1 MASTKDS
8 LFDVKVELSNG
19 LQDKLARY
27 INIRSFLIL
36 FALVFF
42 LIAWNRGIALIY
54 VMSALMLG
62 VLLVSYLAPFLSLR
76 GVSVRRETY
85 LVAAVGQ
92 AVHVSLRLEQS
103 GRGWGRM
110 LEVIDR
116 VPCAEEDSREPSVY
130 VPRLHHSLE
139 TAYQVTMDW
148 RGIHTLG
155 PMELR
160 SSYPLGVHCVRRTMV
175 GSTATVLVHPTAF
188 TIAQMTFDKAASRMT
203 LGSYLSRRTGGSDEF
218 SRLREYRSGDSV
230 RHIHWAK
237 SCQGRDLLVKQYET
251 YENNIVSIVLDRS
264 AERNIGEGRLST
276 FEYQVSIALS
286 IARYCIDR
294 GIPVAL
300 HDSGDYTLP
309 AQSSESHYAHI
320 TEALALVQADDQST
334 SYARYVQT
342 VVDDSPEGCWVLFA
356 NDDDEVLNS
365 INYHSFVS
373 QVTAIEFC
381 SDSFR
386 FPVANTSSNSPSPMC
401 DYYISRNDDLERVF
415 RR

>member
-1 MASTKDS
+1 MANSKDS
-8 LFDVKVELSNG
+8 LFDAKLELNAG
-19 LQDKLARY
+19 LQDKLVVY
-27 INIRSFLIL
+27 INIRNFLIL

-76 GVSVRRETY
+76 GVSVSREKH

-92 AVHVSLRLEQS
+92 SVSVDLRLDQV

-110 LEVIDR
+110 LEVVDF
-116 VPCAEEDSREPSVY
+116 VPCAQEDCREPSVY
-130 VPRLHHSLE
+130 VPRLHHSVE
-139 TAYQVTMDW
+139 TAYQVAMDW

-155 PMELR
+155 PLELR
-160 SSYPLGVHCVRRTMV
+160 SSYPLGVHCVRRTLAQ
-175 GSTATVLVHPTAF
+175 SEATVLVHPTPFA
-188 TIAQMTFDKAASRMT
+188 IATMNFDKAASRLT
-203 LGSYLSRRTGGSDEF
+203 LGSYLSRRAGGSDEF
-218 SRLREYRSGDSV
+218 SRLREYRAGDSV

-237 SCQGRDLLVKQYET
+237 SSQGRELFVKQYES

-264 AERNIGEGRLST
+264 AARNVGEGRFTT

-294 GIPVAL
+294 DIPVAL
-300 HDSGDYTLP
+300 HCSSDYSLP
-309 AQSSESHYAHI
+309 AQSSETHYTHI
-320 TEALALVQADDQST
+320 METLALVQIDDESAD
-334 SYARYVQT
+334 YAGYTQT
-342 VVDDSPEGCWVLFA
+342 LIDEFPEGCWVLFA
-356 NDDDEVLNS
+356 NDDDATLNS
-365 INYHSFVS
+365 INYHDFVS

-386 FPVANTSSNSPSPMC
+386 FPASISHGNSPSSMC
-401 DYYISRNDDLERVF
+401 HYYISRNDDLELVF
-415 RR
+415 KR